1 MARKPTLLCVD
12 DDAQSLE
19 VRRIVFEAFGFEVTC
34 ATDPRQGLRLHASR
48 RFDAALLDYQMPHLN
63 GAELAKSMKVS
74 RPDVP
79 IVILSGLADL
89 PPDTPVYHDR
99 FFTKTES
106 GLKIAQAL
114 HDLIGETGGKGDDLP
129 ARKRLLAA
137 AGVFWGFA
145 TQGLSDMRRRIFQ
158 GPALRAALN

>member
-1 MARKPTLLCVD
+1 MANKPTLLCVD
-12 DDAQSLE
+12 DDAQSLA

-79 IVILSGLADL
+79 VVILSGLAEL
-89 PPDTPVYHDR
+89 PPDAPEYHDR

-106 GLKIAQAL
+106 GPKIAQAL
-114 HDLIGETGGKGDDLP
+114 HDLIGETRGKEDDLP
-129 ARKRLLAA
+129 ARKRLIAA

-145 TQGLSDMRRRIFQ
+145 TQGFNDVRRRIFQ
-158 GPALRAALN
+158 GPAFSVAL